1 MPIFIITLGVLAF
14 SKIIFSATEVFFF
27 FLGPFFAI
35 IVALLVLLNARLE
48 FFEDKI
54 QIKRFLISR
63 LRVENV
69 SINKDSI
76 AYGILSNNYRVKQ
89 SIMERSGLNIVPVSV
104 LYLEYHELDK
114 LLNIAINLSFF
125 NNSSLRVEV
134 KKIPQISIEGYGST
148 PSI

>member
-1 MPIFIITLGVLAF
+1 MKKRIFRASWSNYAVFLGVPIFIITLGVLAF

-76 AYGILSNNYRVKQ
+76 AYGILSNNYRVFKKFKKQ
-89 SIMERSGLNIVPVSV
+89 QN
-104 LYLEYHELDK
+104 Y
-114 LLNIAINLSFF
+114 
-125 NNSSLRVEV
+125 
-134 KKIPQISIEGYGST
+134 
-148 PSI
+148 